1 VVIANFIMYLLA
13 VLLDG
18 LRVEEQVL
26 LGQAARKTE
35 VILTKKRRYDTAKR
49 RQAESAFFTRYM
61 GF

>member
-1 VVIANFIMYLLA
+1 VVVANFIVYLLA

-35 VILTKKRRYDTAKR
+35 VILNKKRRYDIAKR
-49 RQAESAFFTRYM
+49 RF
-61 GF
+61 